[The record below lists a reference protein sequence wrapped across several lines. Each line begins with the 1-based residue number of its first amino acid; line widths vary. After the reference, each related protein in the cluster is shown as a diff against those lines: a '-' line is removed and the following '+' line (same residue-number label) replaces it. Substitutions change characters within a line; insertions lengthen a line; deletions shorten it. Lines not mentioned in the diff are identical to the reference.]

1 MPSTWHIRPWDP
13 HRSEVVRQDRET
25 GSLEGIREGASEEDE
40 EKKELE
46 SNEGKDLML
55 PSGFNM

>member
-40 EKKELE
+40 EKKRTR
-46 SNEGKDLML
+46 K
-55 PSGFNM
+55 

>member
-1 MPSTWHIRPWDP
+1 
-13 HRSEVVRQDRET
+13 VVRQDRET